1 MKLILQEPFFL
12 NVIVVLIIKMGFI
25 LNETEVKEDGFKLV
39 FSEDYSITEDK
50 MFIKDSVYFET
61 TTSSLVFF

>member
-1 MKLILQEPFFL
+1 
-12 NVIVVLIIKMGFI
+12 MGFI

-39 FSEDYSITEDK
+39 FSEDYSIAEDK